1 MLANIVLS
9 IILTM
14 NVAVVYKYIQ
24 MKLHDIRYTVIMSRE
39 SVILFTI
46 FAFFLTLTFSLS
58 P

>member
-39 SVILFTI
+39 SVILFSI
-46 FAFFLTLTFSLS
+46 FAFY
-58 P
+58 